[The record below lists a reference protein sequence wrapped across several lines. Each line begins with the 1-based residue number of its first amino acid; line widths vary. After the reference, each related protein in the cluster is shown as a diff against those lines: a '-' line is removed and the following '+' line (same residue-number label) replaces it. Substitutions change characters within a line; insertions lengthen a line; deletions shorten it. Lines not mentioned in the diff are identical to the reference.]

1 MSDLFEQVRRGRA
14 TIVNAKGLHAR
25 AAAKL
30 AKLAVTFKSEITVTR
45 GDQAVSARSIMGLMM
60 LAAAKGAEIEISA
73 RGPDADAALA
83 AVVALVGGGFGEST
97 R

>member
-1 MSDLFEQVRRGRA
+1 VTDLFDTTRHASA

-30 AKLAVTFKSEITVTR
+30 AKLAVTFKADITVAR
-45 GDQAVSARSIMGLMM
+45 NEVSVSARSIMGLMM
-60 LAAAKGAEIEISA
+60 LAAAKGAEIQIAA
-73 RGPDADAALA
+73 RGPDAEAALA
-83 AVVALVGGGFGEST
+83 AVVALVASGFGE

>member
-1 MSDLFEQVRRGRA
+1 VSDLFEQVRRGRA

-45 GDQAVSARSIMGLMM
+45 GDQTVSARSIMGLMM

-73 RGPDADAALA
+73 RGPDAEAALA